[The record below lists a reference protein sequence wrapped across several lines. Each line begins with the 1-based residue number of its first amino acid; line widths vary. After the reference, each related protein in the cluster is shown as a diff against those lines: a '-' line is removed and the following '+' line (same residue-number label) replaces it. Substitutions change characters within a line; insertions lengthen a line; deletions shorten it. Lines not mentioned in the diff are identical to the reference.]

1 MSRDW
6 SGGKGAPKRSRQ
18 KDTSTQFPNRLHCP
32 ACCVRFEH
40 GGPQHPSQSGQPEPR
55 FQGPLGPC
63 LHTDCPT
70 PTPATKDPCPCA
82 LMSESECNLN
92 RAPGFGKRGCR
103 PTLLGCTARRRFSIH
118 LSRSAAD
125 RQEKHLLPDDVVTCG
140 GQKGPCHRGE
150 EHGQAGHDQGP
161 LRLGGASA
169 TGSAAQ
175 PQGGRTKRRMTPS
188 FRVCGRCTETTV
200 PGTGRWP
207 SPAPGPGLLAPAS
220 ASSRGYERTFLT
232 PASLSQRREVRR
244 PGMPAGVKGQCL
256 TRGSLFRWSHR

>member
-1 MSRDW
+1 MSTEAH
-6 SGGKGAPKRSRQ
+6 SIGASLANQNPASRAHL
-18 KDTSTQFPNRLHCP
+18 DPVSTQTAPP
-32 ACCVRFEH
+32 P
-40 GGPQHPSQSGQPEPR
+40 PQPPET
-55 FQGPLGPC
+55 LY
-63 LHTDCPT
+63 
-70 PTPATKDPCPCA
+70 PCA
-82 LMSESECNLN
+82 RMLESDCNLN
-92 RAPGFGKRGCR
+92 RTPGFGKRGCR

-188 FRVCGRCTETTV
+188 FRVCGRCAETTV

-207 SPAPGPGLLAPAS
+207 SPALPGAWSWLLTL
-220 ASSRGYERTFLT
+220 ASSPL
-232 PASLSQRREVRR
+232 PRR
-244 PGMPAGVKGQCL
+244 PLVV
-256 TRGSLFRWSHR
+256 TRGPF

>member
-1 MSRDW
+1 MD
-6 SGGKGAPKRSRQ
+6 PV
-18 KDTSTQFPNRLHCP
+18 STQTAPP
-32 ACCVRFEH
+32 P
-40 GGPQHPSQSGQPEPR
+40 PQPPET
-55 FQGPLGPC
+55 LY
-63 LHTDCPT
+63 
-70 PTPATKDPCPCA
+70 PCA
-82 LMSESECNLN
+82 RMLESDCNLN
-92 RAPGFGKRGCR
+92 RTPGFGKRGCR

-140 GQKGPCHRGE
+140 GQKGLCHRGE

-188 FRVCGRCTETTV
+188 FRVCGRCTGTTV